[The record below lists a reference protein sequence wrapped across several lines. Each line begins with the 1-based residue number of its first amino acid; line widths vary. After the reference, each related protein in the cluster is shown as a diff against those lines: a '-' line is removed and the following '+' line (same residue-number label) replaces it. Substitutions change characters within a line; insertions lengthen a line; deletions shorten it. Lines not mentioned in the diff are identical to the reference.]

1 MCFLWLAR
9 TTHSEQISIVYFA
22 LLGFYSIFTIS
33 SAHETRNYSTIGAQ
47 HIILKVTH
55 HIESIA
61 AIATASA
68 SMVVVSW
75 HLVYYNAFHTLAR
88 CTLHRRT
95 HTHTKLPREYL
106 FHLN

>member
-95 HTHTKLPREYL
+95 HTQNFPVNIY
-106 FHLN
+106 FI